1 MHYLR
6 QAETAWLRFDCK
18 VADKSLVWWGHIY
31 SGYVWPPSN
40 FFNFIV
46 ETFESSIHK
55 FREKVE
61 IKTKK
66 SASSEIITKQH
77 QIEGIR
83 FEQTQGNICSPLSV
97 DSDFQ

>member
-1 MHYLR
+1 M
-6 QAETAWLRFDCK
+6 AWLRFECK
-18 VADKSLVWWGHIY
+18 VADKSLVWWGHIS

-46 ETFESSIHK
+46 ETFESSTHK

-66 SASSEIITKQH
+66 SASSEIVTKQH
-77 QIEGIR
+77 Q
-83 FEQTQGNICSPLSV
+83 TQIFHYSLVADTRRYLLTSLSG
-97 DSDFQ
+97 